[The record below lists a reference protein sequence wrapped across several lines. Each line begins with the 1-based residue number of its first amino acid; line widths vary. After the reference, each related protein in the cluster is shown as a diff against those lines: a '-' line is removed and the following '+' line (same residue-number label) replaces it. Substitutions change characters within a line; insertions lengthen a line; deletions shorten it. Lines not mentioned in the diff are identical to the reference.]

1 MKRVE
6 QAAQA
11 AYALDIGAG
20 HAAAS
25 SSSSA
30 AAVTPK
36 TKPPP
41 PKPSDPYANYTTAAS
56 LGISDP
62 DVDRLIE
69 EAKVRQSEG
78 RAGDWV
84 VVAPSPPPLPESGG
98 MSITSA
104 VDGVKSEQE
113 VVVGEVRK
121 REEDPPDDDDTRR
134 FKVRR
139 KTAAVGLGEI
149 YDPGIIRVKPR
160 VQRDA
165 EGEPTAI
172 QVTVATSH
180 QPTASGPILG
190 GDILQGSTNTKAQD
204 TLPKATEMPSW
215 TPREWKWAGDNEGED
230 SSTALQ
236 ADSAPIDEKPK
247 VEATAEVLDMNVQSG
262 VDSAAHPF
270 PDADEKVKKE
280 EELAG
285 PDPLSMDSSST
296 GSLFRKRKVPVG
308 SNRGRRKV

>member
-1 MKRVE
+1 MAIGRANKASKCQYCEIYIADNAPSRSQHENGLRHKGNKDRFIRGLYKSRVKQKNDSEEEKREMKRVE

-36 TKPPP
+36 PKPPP

-84 VVAPSPPPLPESGG
+84 VVAPPPPPLPESGSV
-98 MSITSA
+98 SITSA
-104 VDGVKSEQE
+104 ADGVKWEQE

-121 REEDPPDDDDTRR
+121 REEDPPDDDDMRR

-160 VQRDA
+160 VKRDT
-165 EGEPTAI
+165 EGESTAI
-172 QVTVATSH
+172 QVTVATPR
-180 QPTASGPILG
+180 QPTASGPVLG
-190 GDILQGSTNTKAQD
+190 SDVLQGGTSTEAQG

-215 TPREWKWAGDNEGED
+215 TPREWKWAGDDEGAE

-236 ADSAPIDEKPK
+236 TDTIR
-247 VEATAEVLDMNVQSG
+247 
-262 VDSAAHPF
+262 H
-270 PDADEKVKKE
+270 
-280 EELAG
+280 
-285 PDPLSMDSSST
+285 
-296 GSLFRKRKVPVG
+296 
-308 SNRGRRKV
+308 